1 MEAVKKHPFSF
12 EKNDKSDFKVSAEQ
26 VEATSVFLI
35 ADILICNSKK
45 STGNIIDINDRF
57 VLSQ

>member
-12 EKNDKSDFKVSAEQ
+12 EKNYKKQ

-35 ADILICNSKK
+35 ADILICNRKK
-45 STGNIIDINDRF
+45 STGNLIDINDRF